1 MSLTITEIAE
11 AFSRHDFGATFPYIL
26 DDIEWTLIGGDPIQG
41 KADVVSTCEGSSDE
55 LADATTKFSKFK
67 VITADDCVVI
77 DSQAEYID
85 GEGESSHVASC
96 DIYDFVD
103 GNLAAITSYTLE
115 TGAQ

>member
-11 AFSRHDFGATFPYIL
+11 AFSRHDFGATFRYML
-26 DDIEWTLIGGDPIQG
+26 DDIEWTMIGGNPIRG
-41 KADVVSTCEGSSDE
+41 KADVVSTCEGSSEE
-55 LADATTKFSKFK
+55 LADATTTFSKFK

-85 GEGESSHVASC
+85 GDGESSHVASC
-96 DIYDFVD
+96 DIYDFVA

-115 TGAQ
+115 TGPQ